1 MNETARHTSKST
13 IKSLWQEYRIY
24 DDRLEFDTH
33 VATGGI
39 SRQLTIPFDQ
49 IERIE
54 VSESEI
60 KGLLKGDLHLK
71 NFRPAFILDWANF
84 LEHVLVDKS
93 EGFARR
99 VIFTPEDPRRFKSML
114 EEALTQ
120 FREKHSGSADAG
132 PTRSP
137 D

>member
-1 MNETARHTSKST
+1 MSETPLHTSKST

-24 DDRLEFDTH
+24 EDRLEFDTH
-33 VATGGI
+33 VATAGI

-60 KGLLKGDLHLK
+60 KGLFKGDLHLK

-84 LEHVLVDKS
+84 LEHIVVDKNQ
-93 EGFARR
+93 GFARR
-99 VIFTPEDPRRFKSML
+99 VIFTPEDPRRFKRIL

-120 FREKHSGSADAG
+120 FREKGSGSADSS
-132 PTRSP
+132 R
-137 D
+137 